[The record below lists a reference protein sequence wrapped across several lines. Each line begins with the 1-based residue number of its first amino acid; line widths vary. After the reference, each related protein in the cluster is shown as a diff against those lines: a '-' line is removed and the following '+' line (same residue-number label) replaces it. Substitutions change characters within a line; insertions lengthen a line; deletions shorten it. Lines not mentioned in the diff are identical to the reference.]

1 MPRSSR
7 RRALQR
13 IAGRREQPP
22 RPISPPAPAS
32 VTATAL
38 EPNGSMADRY
48 YAMAES
54 MNTRGAM
61 ELAVPFYRQAVALLL
76 AEREALQQRLGVAAA
91 PAAAGALP
99 LDELHGLLEAAEALG
114 QGQPEKR
121 ESPELP
127 DLNARIA
134 ELASELTA
142 ESALQVIAGLK
153 ALADSHG
160 RQLPVAG
167 LALLGKAQMLLGQ
180 AADGLQSFEAALA
193 QEPDQ
198 PDLQINTGAARLAN
212 GDVNGAL
219 SLLQLVWQQGLEALE
234 PATQKALLR
243 NLAAAEAKAGHV
255 AAALQLRRR
264 WLELDAE
271 AVPLDRWLRWAQAGL
286 SGTEKGAP
294 ARVAALELLQALQQ
308 LAPAERTVLQVLAD
322 ALEDQGDY
330 REASLLYRQLLRPQ
344 QA

>member
-1 MPRSSR
+1 M
-7 RRALQR
+7 
-13 IAGRREQPP
+13 QP
-22 RPISPPAPAS
+22 SAS
-32 VTATAL
+32 VTATEL

-76 AEREALQQRLGVAAA
+76 AEREGLQQQLGVVAA
-91 PAAAGALP
+91 PPASGALP
-99 LDELHGLLEAAEALG
+99 LDELHGLLEAAEALA
-114 QGQPEKR
+114 QGQSETR
-121 ESPELP
+121 ETPDVP

-142 ESALQVIAGLK
+142 ESALQVIAGLR
-153 ALADSHG
+153 ALAESQG
-160 RQLPVAG
+160 GQLPVAG
-167 LALLGKAQMLLGQ
+167 LALLGKAQMLLGKT
-180 AADGLQSFEAALA
+180 ADGLQSFEAALA
-193 QEPDQ
+193 QAPDQ

-212 GDVNGAL
+212 GDVNGAR
-219 SLLQLVWQQGLEALE
+219 SLLQLVWHQGLEVLE
-234 PATQKALLR
+234 PAMQGALLR

-255 AAALQLRRR
+255 AEALQLRRR
-264 WLELDAE
+264 WLELDAQ
-271 AVPLDRWLRWAQAGL
+271 AVPLKRWLSWAQVGL

-294 ARVAALELLQALQQ
+294 ARVAALQLLQRLQQ
-308 LAPAERTVLQVLAD
+308 LAPTERTVMQTLAD

-330 REASLLYRQLLRPQ
+330 REAALLYRQLLRPQ

>member
-13 IAGRREQPP
+13 IAGRREQPR
-22 RPISPPAPAS
+22 RPVSSPALPS

-76 AEREALQQRLGVAAA
+76 AEREALQQQLGVAAA
-91 PAAAGALP
+91 PAAPGSLP

-114 QGQPEKR
+114 QGQPAK
-121 ESPELP
+121 PEGA
-127 DLNARIA
+127 DLEARIA
-134 ELASELTA
+134 ELSSELTA

-153 ALADSHG
+153 ALAEGHG
-160 RQLPVAG
+160 QQLPVAG
-167 LALLGKAQMLLGQ
+167 LALLGKAQMLLGKT
-180 AADGLQSFEAALA
+180 ADGLQSFEAGLALA
-193 QEPDQ
+193 PEQA
-198 PDLQINTGAARLAN
+198 DLQINTGAARLAN
-212 GDVNGAL
+212 GDVHGAL
-219 SLLQLVWQQGLEALE
+219 TLLRGMWKKGLEALD
-234 PATQKALLR
+234 PATQLALLR
-243 NLAAAEAKAGHV
+243 NLAAAEAKAGNV

-264 WLELDAE
+264 WLELDAQ
-271 AVPLDRWLRWAQAGL
+271 AVPLNRWLGWAQAGL
-286 SGTEKGAP
+286 NGTEKGAP
-294 ARVAALELLQALQQ
+294 ARAAALELLQALQQ
-308 LAPAERTVLQVLAD
+308 RAPEERSVLQALAD

-330 REASLLYRQLLRPQ
+330 REAALLYRQLLRPQ